1 MLKKIPIEELRIGM
15 FVQELCGRWIDNPFW
30 KSSMIVEDPKQLKL
44 LQHCGIR
51 EVWIDSGR
59 GRDVE
64 MPRDV
69 VSSSDSALLFEAV
82 KEARAQELVTRKL
95 GFQEELE
102 QAKHIHQR
110 SRGVINGLMS
120 EGRMGVPLSLKEAN
134 RVVEEVT
141 LSVVRNSDA
150 LVSLLH
156 QKSHS
161 NYFFM
166 HALSVCAL
174 MVALGRQLAFDDVL
188 LRRVGLA
195 GLLMDVG
202 KALLPEDLLTEEGPL
217 RPEVREQ
224 MQTHTRLGYD
234 WLVHSGVT
242 DELVL
247 DVCLHHH
254 ERPDGQGYPDRLSTG
269 ISQFSAMAAICDVYD
284 ALTSDRGYQTGCQPN
299 QAVRR
304 MVEWQKEQFDSRIF
318 HAFVRT
324 VGLYPSGT
332 LVRLKS
338 GRLAKV
344 LEQSE
349 RNLTSPVVKLFFS
362 IRQNVFVEPEI
373 IDLTKTKDTVV
384 SAEDPAKWGWQKI
397 PV

>member
-1 MLKKIPIEELRIGM
+1 MLKKISVTELRIGM
-15 FVQELCGRWIDNPFW
+15 FVQELCGSWMDNPFW
-30 KSSMIVEDPKQLKL
+30 KSSMVIENARQLKM
-44 LQHCGIR
+44 LQQSGIR
-51 EVWIDSGR
+51 EVWIDAAR
-59 GRDVE
+59 GRDVNVPVE
-64 MPRDV
+64 VVPMPD
-69 VSSSDSALLFEAV
+69 SSVLFEAV
-82 KEARAQELVTRKL
+82 KEARVQELVTRKL
-95 GFQEELE
+95 GFLEELE

-120 EGRMGVPLSLKEAN
+120 EGRMGVPLSLKEAH

-141 LSVVRNSDA
+141 LSVTRNSDA

-156 QKSHS
+156 QKPRNS
-161 NYFFM
+161 YFYM

-174 MVALGRQLAFDDVL
+174 MVALGRQLGFDEVL

-195 GLLMDVG
+195 GLLLDVG
-202 KALLPEDLLTEEGPL
+202 KALLPEGVLKTEGALSLEEL
-217 RPEVREQ
+217 AQ
-224 MQTHTRLGYD
+224 IQTHARLGHD
-234 WLVHSGVT
+234 WLLASGVE

-254 ERPDGQGYPDRLSTG
+254 ERPDGKGYPQKLSTE
-269 ISQFSAMAAICDVYD
+269 ISQFAAMGTICDVYD
-284 ALTSDRGYQTGCQPN
+284 ALTSDRGYRNGCQPN
-299 QAVRR
+299 QAIRR
-304 MVEWQKEQFDSRIF
+304 MAEWQDGQFDREIF

-332 LVRLKS
+332 LVLLKS

-349 RNLTSPVVKLFFS
+349 RNLTAPVVKLFFS
-362 IRQNVFVEPEI
+362 VRQNAFVEPEV
-373 IDLTKTKDTVV
+373 IDLAKTKDGVL
-384 SAEDPAKWGWQKI
+384 SAEDPAKWGWDKI

>member
-1 MLKKIPIEELRIGM
+1 MLKKIAIEDLRIGM
-15 FVQELCGRWIDNPFW
+15 FVQELCGRWIDNPFR
-30 KSSMIVEDPKQLKL
+30 KSSMIIEDHKQLKL
-44 LQHCGIR
+44 VQHSGIR
-51 EVWIDSGR
+51 EAWIDSGR

-64 MPRDV
+64 MLRDTGPAT
-69 VSSSDSALLFEAV
+69 DSVLLFEAV
-82 KEARAQELVTRKL
+82 KEARVQEVVTRRL
-95 GFQEELE
+95 GFQEELG

-120 EGRMGVPLSLKEAN
+120 EGRMGVPLNLKEAM

-141 LSVVRNSDA
+141 LSVIRNPDA

-156 QKSHS
+156 QKPHNS
-161 NYFFM
+161 YFYM

-174 MVALGRQLAFDDVL
+174 MVALGRQLGLDDAL

-202 KALLPEDLLTEEGPL
+202 KALLPEDLLNDEGPL
-217 RPEVREQ
+217 MPEVKEQ
-224 MQTHTRLGYD
+224 MQTHTRLGHD
-234 WLVHSGVT
+234 WLVFSGMT

-247 DVCLHHH
+247 EVCLHHH
-254 ERPDGQGYPDRLSTG
+254 ERPDGLGYPDRQSTE
-269 ISQFSAMAAICDVYD
+269 ISRFSAMAAICDVYD

-304 MVEWQKEQFDSRIF
+304 MAEWQKGQFDSRVF

-344 LEQSE
+344 LEQNE
-349 RNLTSPVVKLFFS
+349 KNLTSPIVKTFFS
-362 IRQNVFVEPEI
+362 LRQNSFVEPGI
-373 IDLTKTKDTVV
+373 FDLSKIKDTIL
-384 SAEDPAKWGWQKI
+384 SAEDPIKWGWQQL

>member
-1 MLKKIPIEELRIGM
+1 MLKKIAIEELRIGM

-30 KSSMIVEDPKQLKL
+30 KSSMIVEDAKQLKL
-44 LQHCGIR
+44 LQHSGIR

-64 MPRDV
+64 LLRDEGAV
-69 VSSSDSALLFEAV
+69 PDSALLFEAA
-82 KEARAQELVTRKL
+82 KEARMQEVVTRKL
-95 GFQEELE
+95 GFLEELE

-120 EGRMGVPLSLKEAN
+120 EGRMGVPLSLTEAK
-134 RVVEEVT
+134 RVVDEVT
-141 LSVVRNSDA
+141 MSVMRNSDA

-156 QKSHS
+156 QKTSG
-161 NYFFM
+161 NYFYM

-202 KALLPEDLLTEEGPL
+202 KAFLPDGLLNEEGPL
-217 RPEVREQ
+217 RPEAREQ

-234 WLVHSGVT
+234 WLIQSGVT

-254 ERPDGQGYPDRLSTG
+254 ERPDGLGYPDRLSSQ

-284 ALTSDRGYQTGCQPN
+284 ALTSDRGYQMGCQPN

-304 MVEWQKEQFDSRIF
+304 MAEWQKEQFDSRIF

-349 RNLTSPVVKLFFS
+349 KNLTSPVVKMFFS
-362 IRQNVFVEPEI
+362 IRQNAFVEPEVM
-373 IDLTKTKDTVV
+373 DLTKTQDAVA

-397 PV
+397 PL